1 MRLAPEPGRRIA
13 VVGACGGI
21 GAAVTAALI
30 EVQCAVAALDLP
42 ASLERA
48 PPPKE
53 VSFVQPIDGRDP
65 ASVARA
71 FSALAAHWDGIDGLI
86 IASGFAGPR
95 LPLAETPIDAIDEV
109 IAGNLRLTA
118 LVLQA
123 AAPLI
128 LRGTEA
134 AVVLLSSDMAYA
146 PQPGYAPYVAAKA
159 GIVALGRSV
168 AREWAP
174 GVRVN
179 IVSPGAVD
187 TPFLRGGMGRAEV
200 LDAPLR
206 FDMASY
212 LAQVPLGR
220 LAIAGDIVGPMLFLL
235 GPASRYLTGEVI
247 HVSGGAVMA

>member
-1 MRLAPEPGRRIA
+1 MQLAPEPERRIA

-21 GAAVTAALI
+21 GAAVVAALL
-30 EVQCAVAALDLP
+30 EARCAVAALDLP
-42 ASLERA
+42 ASLQRA
-48 PPPKE
+48 PPPDG
-53 VSFVQPIDGRDP
+53 VSVVQPIDGRD
-65 ASVARA
+65 AQSVSEA
-71 FSALAAHWDGIDGLI
+71 FAALAGHWDAIDGLVV
-86 IASGFAGPR
+86 ASGFAGPR
-95 LPLAETPIDAIDEV
+95 QPLADTSVHAIDEV

-128 LRGTEA
+128 TRGIDA
-134 AVVLLSSDMAYA
+134 AAVLLSSDMAYA

-187 TPFLRGGMGRAEV
+187 TPFLRGGMGRADI

-206 FDMASY
+206 FDMAAY

-220 LAIAGDIVGPMLFLL
+220 LALAADIVGPILFLL
-235 GPASRYLTGEVI
+235 GPASRYLTAEVI

>member
-1 MRLAPEPGRRIA
+1 MRLAPEPGRRI
-13 VVGACGGI
+13 VIVGACGGI
-21 GAAVTAALI
+21 GAAVTAALLDAD
-30 EVQCAVAALDLP
+30 CCVAALDLP

-48 PPPKE
+48 PPPDGIAFAE
-53 VSFVQPIDGRDP
+53 PIDGRDP
-65 ASVARA
+65 ASVAAA
-71 FSALAAHWDGIDGLI
+71 FAALGQRWSAIDGLVV
-86 IASGFAGPR
+86 ASGFAGPR
-95 LPLAETPIDAIDEV
+95 QPLADTPIAAIDEV
-109 IAGNLRLTA
+109 LAGNLRLTA

-128 LRGTEA
+128 GHGIDS

-174 GVRVN
+174 AVRVN

-187 TPFLRGGMGRAEV
+187 TPFLRGGMGRAAI

-206 FDMASY
+206 FDMAAY

-220 LAIAGDIVGPMLFLL
+220 LAFASDIVGPVLFLL
-235 GPASRYLTGEVI
+235 GPASRYITGEVT

>member
-1 MRLAPEPGRRIA
+1 MQLAPEAGRRMA

-21 GAAVTAALI
+21 GSAVVAALI
-30 EVQCAVAALDLP
+30 DAGCEVAALDLP
-42 ASLERA
+42 VSLERA
-48 PPPKE
+48 PPPAG
-53 VSFVQPIDGRDP
+53 VAFCVPIDGRDP
-65 ASVARA
+65 ESVKQA
-71 FSALAAHWDGIDGLI
+71 FAALGKRWDAIDGLV

-95 LPLAETPIDAIDEV
+95 QPLADTPIVAFDEV
-109 IAGNLRLTA
+109 LAGNLRLTA

-123 AAPLI
+123 AAPAI
-128 LRGTEA
+128 RRGVDP

-146 PQPGYAPYVAAKA
+146 PQAGYAAYVAAKA
-159 GIVALGRSV
+159 GVVALGRSV

-174 GVRVN
+174 LVRVN

-187 TPFLRGGMGRAEV
+187 TPFLRGGMGRAAV

-206 FDMASY
+206 FDMAAY

-220 LAIAGDIVGPMLFLL
+220 MADADDIVGPVLFLL
-235 GPASRYLTGEVI
+235 GPASRYLTAEVL